1 MLTGMAR
8 EAPVG
13 FTWRDYIEE
22 LVSQTGSLTGV
33 AERLA
38 ATRSFEDDVA
48 SIERALRR
56 LRNRGLQPGGKWG
69 QALLT
74 AFGLPTSVQARLRW
88 MAAYHSRFTDLP
100 VDLCEDLVRLW
111 DHPPTTERRENRAWL
126 ALARTSIALRR
137 NDHRTATSSL
147 EQAQNELGSSSL
159 VEAQIEALLVRAFMA
174 SKHEPACVPQLLA
187 SVQPKLDAVQNADDR
202 ACLHV
207 RWIDQQAYDLNKGRD
222 LPPNP
227 SAAEALYLR
236 VPTADVPPFVLCRRA
251 NGLAYARW
259 KQGHAEEA
267 AALAREAARHAGDG
281 GHVRLRIMALSL
293 LARIDPR
300 EAASH
305 ERAVAMSKRLEDE
318 LLLARIAPGISRL
331 KANLGRF

>member
-1 MLTGMAR
+1 MAR
-8 EAPVG
+8 DAPVG
-13 FTWRDYIEE
+13 FTWSDYIED
-22 LVSQTGSLTGV
+22 LVSQVGSLTGV

-38 ATRSFEDDVA
+38 LTRSFEDDVG

-56 LRNRGLQPGGKWG
+56 LRGRGLQPGGKWG
-69 QALLT
+69 QALL
-74 AFGLPTSVQARLRW
+74 AVFGLPASVQARLRW
-88 MAAYHSRFTDLP
+88 MAAYHSRFSDLP

-137 NDHRTATSSL
+137 NDQQTASTSL
-147 EQAQNELGSSSL
+147 EQAQNELGPTPL
-159 VEAQIEALLVRAFMA
+159 VEAQIETLLVRAFIA
-174 SKHEPACVPQLLA
+174 SKHEPASVPELLA
-187 SVQPKLDAVQNADDR
+187 SVEPKLEAVQDADDR

-207 RWIDQQAYDLNKGRD
+207 RWIDQQAYGLNQGRD
-222 LPPNP
+222 AAPNP

-259 KQGHAEEA
+259 KQGHSDEA
-267 AALAREAARHAGDG
+267 ASLAREAARHAGDG

-300 EAASH
+300 EAGSH
-305 ERAVAMSKRLEDE
+305 ERALAMSKRLEDE
-318 LLLARIAPGISRL
+318 LLLARFAPR
-331 KANLGRF
+331 ALGSES

>member
-1 MLTGMAR
+1 MAR
-8 EAPVG
+8 DAPVG
-13 FTWRDYIEE
+13 FTWSDYIED
-22 LVSQTGSLTGV
+22 LVSQVGSLTGV

-38 ATRSFEDDVA
+38 LTRSFEDDVG

-56 LRNRGLQPGGKWG
+56 LRGRGLQPGGKWG
-69 QALLT
+69 QALL
-74 AFGLPTSVQARLRW
+74 AVFGLPASVQARLRW
-88 MAAYHSRFTDLP
+88 MAAYHSRFSDLP

-137 NDHRTATSSL
+137 NDQQTASTSL
-147 EQAQNELGSSSL
+147 EQAQNELGPTPL
-159 VEAQIEALLVRAFMA
+159 VEAQIETLLVRAFIA
-174 SKHEPACVPQLLA
+174 SKHEPASVPELLA
-187 SVQPKLDAVQNADDR
+187 SVEPKLEAVQDADDR

-207 RWIDQQAYDLNKGRD
+207 RWIDQQAYGLNQGRD
-222 LPPNP
+222 AAPNP

-259 KQGHAEEA
+259 KQGHSDEA
-267 AALAREAARHAGDG
+267 ASLAREAARHAGDG

-300 EAASH
+300 EAGSH
-305 ERAVAMSKRLEDE
+305 ERALAMSKRLEDE
-318 LLLARIAPGISRL
+318 LLLARLAPR
-331 KANLGRF
+331 ALGSES

>member
-1 MLTGMAR
+1 MAR
-8 EAPVG
+8 DAPVG
-13 FTWRDYIEE
+13 FTWSDYIED
-22 LVSQTGSLTGV
+22 LVSQVGSLTGV

-38 ATRSFEDDVA
+38 LTRSFEDDVG

-56 LRNRGLQPGGKWG
+56 LRGRGLQPGGKWG
-69 QALLT
+69 QALL
-74 AFGLPTSVQARLRW
+74 AVFGLPASVQARLRW
-88 MAAYHSRFTDLP
+88 MAAYHSRFSDLP

-137 NDHRTATSSL
+137 NDQQTASTSL
-147 EQAQNELGSSSL
+147 EQAQNELGPTPL
-159 VEAQIEALLVRAFMA
+159 VEAQIETLLVRAFIA
-174 SKHEPACVPQLLA
+174 SKHEPASVPELLA
-187 SVQPKLDAVQNADDR
+187 SVEPKLEAVQDADDR

-207 RWIDQQAYDLNKGRD
+207 RWIDQQAYGLNQGRD
-222 LPPNP
+222 AAPNP

-259 KQGHAEEA
+259 KQGHSDEA
-267 AALAREAARHAGDG
+267 ASLAREAARHAGDG

-300 EAASH
+300 EAGSH
-305 ERAVAMSKRLEDE
+305 ERALAMSKRLEDE
-318 LLLARIAPGISRL
+318 LLLARLAPRALSGES
-331 KANLGRF
+331 

>member
-1 MLTGMAR
+1 MAR
-8 EAPVG
+8 DAPVG
-13 FTWRDYIEE
+13 FTWSDYIED
-22 LVSQTGSLTGV
+22 LVSQVGSLTGV

-38 ATRSFEDDVA
+38 LTRSFEDDVG

-56 LRNRGLQPGGKWG
+56 LRGRGLQPGGKWG
-69 QALLT
+69 QALL
-74 AFGLPTSVQARLRW
+74 AVFGLPASVQARLRW
-88 MAAYHSRFTDLP
+88 MAAYHSRFSDLP

-137 NDHRTATSSL
+137 NDQQTASTSL
-147 EQAQNELGSSSL
+147 EQAQNELGPTPL
-159 VEAQIEALLVRAFMA
+159 VEAQIETLLVRAFIA
-174 SKHEPACVPQLLA
+174 SKHEPASVPELLA
-187 SVQPKLDAVQNADDR
+187 SVEPKLEAVQDADDR

-207 RWIDQQAYDLNKGRD
+207 RWIDQQAYGLNQGRD
-222 LPPNP
+222 AAPNP

-259 KQGHAEEA
+259 KQGHSDEA
-267 AALAREAARHAGDG
+267 ASLAREAARHAGDG

-300 EAASH
+300 EAGSH
-305 ERAVAMSKRLEDE
+305 ERALAMSKRLEDE
-318 LLLARIAPGISRL
+318 LLLARFAPR
-331 KANLGRF
+331 ALGSEN